1 MTEGSKSNKGQED
14 KKIGRSHLCDASSTL
29 LDVWQICVSPL
40 LLLAYLH
47 SPWSEGQVDA
57 LPWGNG
63 KLDTDRWKQL
73 DRNRQPKN
81 WVKYPKN
88 GNSIESWQEMGIA
101 DHRFTK
107 KNHASLHRTT
117 AMVEREA
124 FSWGILLLSS
134 EFRLWLAGSLDFSF
148 HYRHH
153 QWDRKL
159 RFIKTKT

>member
-107 KNHASLHRTT
+107 KIMHPSIEQRRWLNVKLS
-117 AMVEREA
+117 REG
-124 FSWGILLLSS
+124 F
-134 EFRLWLAGSLDFSF
+134 FCCRLSLDFDSPAVWTLVSTTDTISETESF
-148 HYRHH
+148 A
-153 QWDRKL
+153 L
-159 RFIKTKT
+159 